1 MSDAGDTTARG
12 LLCCCCGA
20 GAMTTAGGARSRA
33 AASAAPGI
41 SCERSSFDAIW
52 DEWEAE
58 AARASPA
65 APEKPRGVMS
75 AAALALLPSPGR
87 RAARSSPGRGAAQ
100 AAPGEIVELVRSQTE
115 RFFEH
120 MRSEASALRAENAQL
135 REAAAAAAAT
145 QEALQRAPVA
155 RAHARRIT
163 AAAVAEEAT
172 VMQPRSDNAAGDLET
187 GTPRWHDPCCGPW
200 YDGAPLATALP
211 PSRVIRSSAAASQG
225 DTVSYHSGAF
235 TAHIAG
241 IGRRSPRPAAACDD
255 VDAAERGSAPG
266 SARSDVSWGGEGD
279 VTGGDVS
286 DGGDSARSG
295 GAARG
300 AAMRV
305 CRAAAASCG
314 ASMDALSALLQLRS
328 GDHDGDD
335 LVTGGG
341 DYDDYERG
349 MITMAAAPQPQPRA
363 WAQAARA
370 ASPVHRHGVR
380 ASLAVA
386 DDDVAGDDSCVSLAS
401 LRALRIGAVAAAE
414 AACADAQEALRR
426 GAPPPPRAPHAPGAA
441 AAAEAAAEAV
451 REASD
456 TFAARADEAA
466 VRYNTDHDASSAT
479 SSGVRRGALPR
490 PAAWPFAARGIE
502 VQAAGASEA
511 VTQLNPSSSSA
522 PAADVAPGLAFPRD
536 YWDDVAAARALRA
549 LPSAVAEAEAADDDD
564 DLDAESAPLS
574 FAAAL
579 AAAAAAQSDATAAAS
594 AALARAAAL
603 CASSEALHAE
613 AALDDGASSCDDA
626 AGGPTSNASAVSA
639 KGAVAQPVEARDA
652 DALRKAAAIMS

>member
-1 MSDAGDTTARG
+1 
-12 LLCCCCGA
+12 
-20 GAMTTAGGARSRA
+20 MTTAGGARSRA

-65 APEKPRGVMS
+65 APVKPRGVMS

-120 MRSEASALRAENAQL
+120 LRSEASALRAENAQL

-145 QEALQRAPVA
+145 KEALQRAPVPH
-155 RAHARRIT
+155 AHARRIT
-163 AAAVAEEAT
+163 AAAVAEETT
-172 VMQPRSDNAAGDLET
+172 VMQPRSNNAGDLET
-187 GTPRWHDPCCGPW
+187 GTPRWHDPCGGPW

-225 DTVSYHSGAF
+225 DTVSHHSGAF

-279 VTGGDVS
+279 AGGDVS

-314 ASMDALSALLQLRS
+314 ASMEALSALLHLRS
-328 GDHDGDD
+328 GDHDGD

-341 DYDDYERG
+341 DYDGRDDYNCG
-349 MITMAAAPQPQPRA
+349 IITMAAAPQPQPRA

-370 ASPVHRHGVR
+370 ASPVHRHAGR
-380 ASLAVA
+380 ASLAVV

-456 TFAARADEAA
+456 TFAARADDAA
-466 VRYNTDHDASSAT
+466 VRYNNTGQDDASPAT

-613 AALDDGASSCDDA
+613 AALDDGTSSCDDA
-626 AGGPTSNASAVSA
+626 AGGPTSNASV

-652 DALRKAAAIMS
+652 DALRKAAAIIMS

>member
-1 MSDAGDTTARG
+1 
-12 LLCCCCGA
+12 
-20 GAMTTAGGARSRA
+20 
-33 AASAAPGI
+33 
-41 SCERSSFDAIW
+41 
-52 DEWEAE
+52 
-58 AARASPA
+58 
-65 APEKPRGVMS
+65 MS

-145 QEALQRAPVA
+145 QEALQRAPVP

-163 AAAVAEEAT
+163 AAAVAEESS
-172 VMQPRSDNAAGDLET
+172 VMQPRSNNAGDLET
-187 GTPRWHDPCCGPW
+187 GTPRWHDPCGGPW

-225 DTVSYHSGAF
+225 DPVSHHSGAF

-241 IGRRSPRPAAACDD
+241 IGRRSPRPAAAGDD

-266 SARSDVSWGGEGD
+266 SARSDVSWGGDAD

-314 ASMDALSALLQLRS
+314 ASMEALSALLQLRS
-328 GDHDGDD
+328 GNDGDD

-349 MITMAAAPQPQPRA
+349 GFTVAKAPQPQPRA
-363 WAQAARA
+363 WAQAPRA
-370 ASPVHRHGVR
+370 ASPVHRQHGVR

-456 TFAARADEAA
+456 TFAARADDAA
-466 VRYNTDHDASSAT
+466 VRYNNAGQDDASPAT

-511 VTQLNPSSSSA
+511 MTQLHPSSSSA
-522 PAADVAPGLAFPRD
+522 PAADVAAGLAFPRD

-613 AALDDGASSCDDA
+613 AALDDGTSSCDDA
-626 AGGPTSNASAVSA
+626 AGGPTSNASV

-652 DALRKAAAIMS
+652 DALRKAAAIIMS